1 MRLRDQK
8 RMYQDR
14 IQEIWRRQRA
24 ALSADTGS
32 RGGGEPGEVTDA
44 DEGKEASAVDKKLD
58 EEMKA
63 AESDDSDDDD
73 DLAAAFEEDL
83 MDVKETS
90 ELVTA
95 QIRGTGDDTA
105 FRAMGGRTKEDRQ
118 DLSKDARELAALKRQ
133 RQEEREAQG
142 LMGSTEN
149 ASVPQ
154 RSLAGRKVIKRRI
167 TKTHPD
173 GSQTTTFK
181 FIVLPAEVEKVLEA
195 KKAKEEQTKATEKKK
210 RRSRHRFDAAKFEDD
225 GGENVVGHS
234 MFEDDDDDENRGGGI
249 KIKVQRRTVK
259 KKGGGAASSPSKS
272 SASAYS
278 KPKSST
284 VPVNKSFGKT
294 TVGGKGKKKR
304 KREEEEDDFY
314 ENKFFK
320 KGNSNR
326 RERGSARER
335 MPHVIFADRL
345 EGIRASV
352 ERRSNSGAFHR
363 PVSRRDIP
371 RYYEVVSQPISL
383 LEIGDRISK
392 YSYKTADAMV
402 ADFDLMVRLY
412 DWKLDRNS
420 RHLFLLIP
428 NLIILSLFLYVLF
441 LRRKTTPS
449 SSTAPRVA
457 SRRKPRTCTS
467 MPRVPLTTIGPSLMR
482 WRRPLMTK

>member
-1 MRLRDQK
+1 MKLRDQK

-24 ALSADTGS
+24 ALSADAVT
-32 RGGGEPGEVTDA
+32 RGVGEAGEVA
-44 DEGKEASAVDKKLD
+44 EGDEGKEAAAVDKKLD

-95 QIRGTGDDTA
+95 QIRGTGDETA
-105 FRAMGGRTKEDRQ
+105 FRAMGGRAKEDRQ

-142 LMGSTEN
+142 LMGNTEKGE

-154 RSLAGRKVIKRRI
+154 RSLAGRKVIRRRI

-181 FIVLPAEVEKVLEA
+181 FIVLPTEVEKVLEA

-225 GGENVVGHS
+225 GGENIVGHAI
-234 MFEDDDDDENRGGGI
+234 FEDDDDDENRGGGI

-259 KKGGGAASSPSKS
+259 KKGGGTASSPPKS
-272 SASAYS
+272 SVSAYS
-278 KPKSST
+278 KPKTST
-284 VPVNKSFGKT
+284 VAKSLGKT

-314 ENKFFK
+314 ESKYLK

-345 EGIRASV
+345 EGIRATV
-352 ERRSNSGAFHR
+352 ERRPNSGAFHR

-383 LEIGDRISK
+383 MEIGDRISK

-402 ADFDLMVRLY
+402 ADFDLMVRL
-412 DWKLDRNS
+412 DCVEGI
-420 RHLFLLIP
+420 LFRAMCSYGSSFSLIFESDHSH
-428 NLIILSLFLYVLF
+428 LSL
-441 LRRKTTPS
+441 
-449 SSTAPRVA
+449 
-457 SRRKPRTCTS
+457 
-467 MPRVPLTTIGPSLMR
+467 PLPPPAISFF
-482 WRRPLMTK
+482 

>member
-1 MRLRDQK
+1 MKLRDQK

-24 ALSADTGS
+24 ALSTDAVT
-32 RGGGEPGEVTDA
+32 RGGGEAGEVA
-44 DEGKEASAVDKKLD
+44 DGDEDKEAVAVDKKLD

-63 AESDDSDDDD
+63 AESDDSDDDDD

-95 QIRGTGDDTA
+95 QIRGTGDETA
-105 FRAMGGRTKEDRQ
+105 FRAMGGRAKEDRQ

-142 LMGSTEN
+142 LIGNSEKGE

-154 RSLAGRKVIKRRI
+154 RSLAGRKVIRRRI

-181 FIVLPAEVEKVLEA
+181 FIVLPTEVEKVLEA

-210 RRSRHRFDAAKFEDD
+210 RRSRQRFDAAKFEDD
-225 GGENVVGHS
+225 GGENIVGHS
-234 MFEDDDDDENRGGGI
+234 IFEDDDDDEKRGGGI

-259 KKGGGAASSPSKS
+259 KKGGGTASSPPKS
-272 SASAYS
+272 SVSAYS
-278 KPKSST
+278 KPKTST
-284 VPVNKSFGKT
+284 VAKSLGKT
-294 TVGGKGKKKR
+294 TVGGTSKGKKKR

-314 ENKFFK
+314 ESKYLK

-345 EGIRASV
+345 EGIRATV
-352 ERRSNSGAFHR
+352 ERRPNSGAFHR

-383 LEIGDRISK
+383 MEIGDRISK
-392 YSYKTADAMV
+392 YSYKTADAML

-412 DWKLDRNS
+412 RVED
-420 RHLFLLIP
+420 
-428 NLIILSLFLYVLF
+428 VLF
-441 LRRKTTPS
+441 RDVNLFESILT
-449 SSTAPRVA
+449 
-457 SRRKPRTCTS
+457 SRC
-467 MPRVPLTTIGPSLMR
+467 PSLPPPLLFSEKQR
-482 WRRPLMTK
+482 NQVQRRREWPCQGGRVHLRLCQECYQRQQGRV

>member
-1 MRLRDQK
+1 MVRN
-8 RMYQDR
+8 
-14 IQEIWRRQRA
+14 
-24 ALSADTGS
+24 
-32 RGGGEPGEVTDA
+32 
-44 DEGKEASAVDKKLD
+44 
-58 EEMKA
+58 
-63 AESDDSDDDD
+63 
-73 DLAAAFEEDL
+73 
-83 MDVKETS
+83 
-90 ELVTA
+90 
-95 QIRGTGDDTA
+95 
-105 FRAMGGRTKEDRQ
+105 FR
-118 DLSKDARELAALKRQ
+118 
-133 RQEEREAQG
+133 
-142 LMGSTEN
+142 
-149 ASVPQ
+149 
-154 RSLAGRKVIKRRI
+154 
-167 TKTHPD
+167 
-173 GSQTTTFK
+173 
-181 FIVLPAEVEKVLEA
+181 EVEKVLEA

-278 KPKSST
+278 KPKTST

-412 DWKLDRNS
+412 DGKLDKNS

>member
-24 ALSADTGS
+24 ALSADTGA

-58 EEMKA
+58 EETKA

-95 QIRGTGDDTA
+95 QIRGAGDDTA

-154 RSLAGRKVIKRRI
+154 RSLAGRKVIRRRI

-195 KKAKEEQTKATEKKK
+195 KKAKEEQTKAAEKKK

-278 KPKSST
+278 KPKTST
-284 VPVNKSFGKT
+284 VPVNKSLGKT

-314 ENKFFK
+314 ETKFFK

-352 ERRSNSGAFHR
+352 ERRPNSGAFHR

-383 LEIGDRISK
+383 LEIGDKISK

-402 ADFDLMVRLY
+402 ADFELMVSLY
-412 DWKLDRNS
+412 DWKFP
-420 RHLFLLIP
+420 HLFLLIP
-428 NLIILSLFLYVLF
+428 NLIILSLILYALF
-441 LRRKTTPS
+441 PEKQRHQVQRRREW
-449 SSTAPRVA
+449 PREGSLGHV
-457 SRRKPRTCTS
+457 
-467 MPRVPLTTIGPSLMR
+467 RVCQGCH
-482 WRRPLMTK
+482 